1 LSAFGKILS
10 LGILLGLSSISDAA
24 TREAFKLTIHYS
36 SSAEVRPQSLLKYDS
51 LHSTIVEALDEAQN
65 KLKLLWQTGH
75 LSAGIDSTLA
85 DSSTLHVWM
94 FCGRRYQVS
103 YLNTDDITDDW
114 LPGWFVRKG
123 KGTKLAPDDVWRV
136 AEKILDKAENTGR
149 PFATVR
155 IDSVGT
161 KGDGIHAAIHLKQGP
176 LYVYDSIE
184 VYGDASISERF
195 LSYYLNIRKG
205 DVYSEQSI
213 RRIQRKLSQ
222 LPYVRV
228 TQQSR
233 VFFGEGKVRFH
244 LFLDEKKSDRFDGIV
259 GFAPNSESI
268 NNELLVT
275 GEVHVELQNLFRR
288 GVGFSSHWRSFL
300 TQSQELDLSAAV
312 PYLFATN
319 IGVDGD
325 LNLLKL
331 DTSFLNL
338 QSGIGARFILEGTD
352 HVRVYYRS
360 KSTTLITSDTS
371 AIRNNRR
378 LPENNPVRISSYGC
392 DVHLNK
398 LDYRFNPRRGFELS
412 LDANIGSRR
421 IQRDAKI
428 DAVEWI
434 NEQGALT
441 SVYDLLDLKS
451 IQFQYQYD
459 LKVFVPVRAK
469 SALMVQASG
478 MQLFAQEIL
487 RNDLYRIGGARSLRG
502 FDERSIEGHVIHG
515 GTLEY
520 RYLFSR
526 DANFHVFGNA
536 AYIENSV
543 RQPYSTDLAY
553 GFGAGVRLQVGT
565 SLLNF
570 DYALGAIG
578 DLGIQFNRA
587 KVHFGVINYL

>member
-1 LSAFGKILS
+1 MLSYGSAG
-10 LGILLGLSSISDAA
+10 DP
-24 TREAFKLTIHYS
+24 FKLFIHYS
-36 SSAEVRPQSLLKYDS
+36 ASAEVSPQSLLKYDS
-51 LHSTIVEALDEAQN
+51 LQNSMVEALEAAQQE
-65 KLKLLWQTGH
+65 LRLLWRTGH
-75 LSAGIDSTLA
+75 LSAGIDSTLS
-85 DSSTLHVWM
+85 DSTSLHVWM
-94 FCGRRYQVS
+94 YCGRKYQVS
-103 YLNTDDITDDW
+103 YLNTDRIPDDW

-123 KGTKLAPDDVWRV
+123 KGAKLAPGDVWRV
-136 AEKILDKAENTGR
+136 AERILDRSENTGR
-149 PFATVR
+149 PFASVR
-155 IDSVGT
+155 IDSVRTEGA
-161 KGDGIHAAIHLKQGP
+161 DIHAAVRLDQGP

-184 VYGDASISERF
+184 IYGDANVSDRF

-205 DVYSEQSI
+205 DLYSENTI

-222 LPYVRV
+222 LPFVRV
-228 TQQSR
+228 TQPSR
-233 VFFGEGKVRFH
+233 VYFGDGKVRFH
-244 LFLDEKKSDRFDGIV
+244 LFLEEKKSDRFDGIV
-259 GFAPNSESI
+259 GFAPNSESVD
-268 NNELLVT
+268 NELLVT

-288 GVGFSSHWRSFL
+288 GVGFSTHWRSFL
-300 TQSQELDLSAAV
+300 TQSQELDLSAVV
-312 PYLFATN
+312 PYVFATN

-360 KSTTLITSDTS
+360 QSTTLITSDTAS
-371 AIRNNRR
+371 IRSSRR
-378 LPENNPVRISSYGC
+378 LPENNPVRVLSYGC

-398 LDYRFNPRRGFELS
+398 LDYRFNPRSGFELS
-412 LDANIGSRR
+412 MDANIGSRR
-421 IQRDAKI
+421 IERDAKI
-428 DAVEWI
+428 DAVQWV
-434 NEQGALT
+434 NEQGALI
-441 SVYDLLDLKS
+441 SIYDLLDLRS

-469 SALMVQASG
+469 SALMVQATG

-502 FDERSIEGHVIHG
+502 FDERSLEGHLIHV

-543 RQPYSTDLAY
+543 RQPYGSDLAY

-570 DYALGAIG
+570 DYALGAVG